1 MKIIVDRNICQG
13 HARCQD
19 ICPDVFATDDLE
31 GKCVLLQNQV
41 PEKHQELARL
51 AVLNCPEG
59 ALTINQED

>member
-1 MKIIVDRNICQG
+1 MKIVVDRDICQG

-31 GKCVLLQNQV
+31 GKCVLLQAQV
-41 PEKHQELARL
+41 TKEHQELARL

-59 ALTINQED
+59 ALTIDHEE